1 MVIVNEYREKSDY
14 KVRKSGNMKQFTR
27 KTPHNLIFILVLSIF
42 GSACT
47 TPAAIV
53 ETKQAEK
60 PKKTSIATSKSATKS
75 NNLDKLAKSKKSI
88 DSNAKQA
95 LSKVVPV
102 LKQSPQLSAELLFR
116 LMTAEVAGQRG
127 NLDVAVQQYNKAA
140 LLSNDP
146 KIAERATQIAI
157 FSRDNDSALKIA
169 EHWVT
174 IDPENPEVHQVLGS
188 MNLRQG
194 NIDSAII
201 HFEKVLKS
209 TKTNEKQGFLLITS
223 LLSKERDKTS
233 ALEVM
238 KRLVEPRQQNPNAQ
252 FAYGQLAALVG
263 ELDIAVLALNRV
275 IELKPL
281 WTKAHILRSNILFR
295 QKKEIKALSLL
306 VEALEENPSNTD
318 LRMYYAR
325 KLVDDKR
332 LNDAKKQF
340 ELVLDDQDDNVDA
353 TFAVALLA
361 LRSGDLDDAETNFLK
376 LVERHKREDE
386 ANYYL
391 GQIAEYR
398 ENFSEARRWYSVIE
412 SGHYFIDAKI
422 KLALIMAREDGVPA
436 ARKFLQDIQTQSVEH
451 ELRILVAEG
460 EILRSKKMYSDAFD
474 HYTESLASLPDN
486 TQLLYA
492 RALMADKLNRLD
504 VAEDDL
510 KNILA
515 KEPNNAQALNALGYT
530 LADRT
535 DRYAEAL
542 EYIQRAHRLRP
553 NDAAI
558 KDSLGWIQYRLGNT
572 EEAIKY
578 LKEAFKL
585 MKDPEIAAH
594 LGEVLW
600 VMGERESAKELWDE
614 ALKATPDHEL
624 LRHVIERFNK

>member
-1 MVIVNEYREKSDY
+1 
-14 KVRKSGNMKQFTR
+14 MKQFTS
-27 KTPHNLIFILVLSIF
+27 KTPLNLIIVLIFSMILN
-42 GSACT
+42 ACT
-47 TPAAIV
+47 TPGAV
-53 ETKQAEK
+53 SDSKQAQK
-60 PKKTSIATSKSATKS
+60 PKNSTVVESKTTAGKST
-75 NNLDKLAKSKKSI
+75 NLDKLTQSKKSQ
-88 DSNAKQA
+88 DTNAAKA
-95 LSKVVPV
+95 FNKVVP
-102 LKQSPQLSAELLFR
+102 KQSPKLSAELLFR

-140 LLSNDP
+140 ILSNDP

-188 MNLRQG
+188 MYLRQG
-194 NIDSAII
+194 NADLALE
-201 HFEKVLKS
+201 HFEKVVTAGNK
-209 TKTNEKQGFLLITS
+209 NQQQGFLLITS
-223 LLSKERDKTS
+223 LLSKERDKTT

-238 KRLVEPRQQNPNAQ
+238 RRLVEPRKNNAHAQ

-263 ELDIAVLALNRV
+263 ELDTAVDALNRV

-295 QKKEIKALSLL
+295 QKKELKALNLL

-340 ELVLDDQDDNVDA
+340 ELVLEDKEDNVDA

-361 LRSGDLDDAETNFLK
+361 LRSGDLDSAEVNFLK

-391 GQIAEYR
+391 GQIAEHR
-398 ENFSEARRWYSVIE
+398 ENYSEARRWYSVIQN
-412 SGHYFIDAKI
+412 GHYYIDAKI
-422 KLALIMAREDGVPA
+422 KLALIIAREDGVAP
-436 ARKFLQDIQTQSVEH
+436 ARKFLQELQTQSVEQ

-460 EILRSKKMYSDAFD
+460 EILRSKKMYGEAFN

-492 RALMADKLNRLD
+492 RALMADKLDRLD

-578 LKEAFKL
+578 LTEAFAL

-600 VMGERESAKELWDE
+600 VTGDRDSAKALWEE

-624 LRHVIERFNK
+624 LLHVIERFNK

>member
-1 MVIVNEYREKSDY
+1 
-14 KVRKSGNMKQFTR
+14 MKQFTR
-27 KTPHNLIFILVLSIF
+27 KIPQNIAIVLILSIVN
-42 GSACT
+42 SACT
-47 TPAAIV
+47 TTESV
-53 ETKQAEK
+53 TSTKHAEK
-60 PKKTSIATSKSATKS
+60 PNKTTQAKAKPAFPAKT
-75 NNLDKLAKSKKSI
+75 NNLDKLTKSKKSL
-88 DSNAKQA
+88 DSNAEKA
-95 LSKVVPV
+95 LSKVMP
-102 LKQSPQLSAELLFR
+102 KQSPKLSAELLFR
-116 LMTAEVAGQRG
+116 LITAEVAGQRG

-157 FSRDNDSALKIA
+157 FSRDNESALKIA
-169 EHWVT
+169 EHWVK
-174 IDPENPEVHQVLGS
+174 IEPENPEVHKVLGS
-188 MNLRQG
+188 MYLRQG
-194 NIDSAII
+194 KVDLAIT
-201 HFEKVLKS
+201 HFEKVILA
-209 TKTNEKQGFLLITS
+209 TNDNKQQGFLLITS
-223 LLSKERDKTS
+223 LLSKERDKAT

-238 KRLVEPRQQNPNAQ
+238 RKLVEPRPQNPYAQ
-252 FAYGQLAALVG
+252 FAYAQLSALVG
-263 ELDIAVLALNRV
+263 ELETAVLALNNV
-275 IELKPL
+275 IELKPQ

-295 QKKEIKALSLL
+295 QKKEIKALGLL
-306 VEALEENPSNTD
+306 VEALDETPSNTD

-340 ELVLDDQDDNVDA
+340 ELVLDDQEDNVDA

-361 LRSGDLDDAETNFLK
+361 LRAGDLDYAEVHFLK
-376 LVERHKREDE
+376 LVERHRREDE

-391 GQIAEYR
+391 GQIAEHR

-412 SGHYFIDAKI
+412 NGHYYIDAKI
-422 KLALIMAREDGVPA
+422 KLALIISREDGVA
-436 ARKFLQDIQTQSVEH
+436 EARKFLKDLQTQSVEQ

-460 EILRSKKMYSDAFD
+460 EILRSKKMYGEAFN

-542 EYIQRAHRLRP
+542 EYIERAHRLRP

-578 LKEAFKL
+578 LKAAFAI

-600 VMGERESAKELWDE
+600 VMGERESAKELWEE

-624 LRHVIERFNK
+624 LLHVIERFNK

>member
-1 MVIVNEYREKSDY
+1 MNI
-14 KVRKSGNMKQFTR
+14 
-27 KTPHNLIFILVLSIF
+27 I
-42 GSACT
+42 
-47 TPAAIV
+47 
-53 ETKQAEK
+53 
-60 PKKTSIATSKSATKS
+60 TSNITSKSAITLILSLFLQACSMPVPVSSIKQAESHKNTKVIKTQTKVS
-75 NNLDKLAKSKKSI
+75 KVKKS
-88 DSNAKQA
+88 DKPAKE
-95 LSKVVPV
+95 LKVVQPSTTA
-102 LKQSPQLSAELLFR
+102 KPEESAALSAELLFR

-127 NLDVAVQQYNKAA
+127 NLDVAVQQYDKAA
-140 LLSNDP
+140 LMSNDP

-169 EHWVT
+169 KHWVK

-188 MNLRQG
+188 MYLRQG
-194 NIDSAII
+194 NVDVALF
-201 HFEKVLKS
+201 HFEKILAAAK
-209 TKTNEKQGFLLITS
+209 KNQQQGFLLITS
-223 LLSKERDKTS
+223 LLSKERDKAI

-238 KRLVEPRQQNPNAQ
+238 KKLIKSRQQNAFAQ
-252 FAYGQLAALVG
+252 FAYGQLASLMG
-263 ELDIAVLALNRV
+263 ELDIAVTALNQV
-275 IELKPL
+275 VLLQPK
-281 WTKAHILRSNILFR
+281 WTKAQILRSNVLFR
-295 QKKEIKALSLL
+295 QKKKIKAFGLL
-306 VEALEENPSNTD
+306 ESTLEKNSSNAE

-332 LNDAKKQF
+332 LSDARKQF
-340 ELVLDDQDDNVDA
+340 ELVLVEQKDNVDA

-361 LRSGDLDDAETNFLK
+361 LRAGDLDYAETKFLK
-376 LVERHKREDE
+376 LVEHKKREDE

-391 GQIAEYR
+391 GQIAEHR
-398 ENFSEARRWYSVIE
+398 ENYSEARRWYSVING
-412 SGHYFIDAKI
+412 GHYYIDAKI
-422 KLALIMAREDGVPA
+422 KLAILIAREESVDV
-436 ARKFLQDIQTQSVEH
+436 ARKFLQNLPTQSAEQ

-460 EILRSKKMYSDAFD
+460 EILRNAKKYGEAFN

-515 KEPNNAQALNALGYT
+515 REPNNAQALNALGYT

-542 EYIQRAHRLRP
+542 EYIERAHRLRP
-553 NDAAI
+553 DDAAI

-572 EEAIKY
+572 SEAIKH
-578 LKEAFKL
+578 LREAFEL

-600 VMGERESAKELWDE
+600 VMGEQESAKALWDE

-624 LRHVIERFNK
+624 LLHVIERFNK